1 MIPNSL
7 CGINSGDLC
16 VINKIDI
23 KRIYAKNFLCFGPE
37 GIEINFT
44 KLDKI
49 IVIKGE
55 NLDNKLVS
63 DTSDEV
69 TCSNGSGKS
78 SIQEI
83 ISFGLFGKTIKGSF
97 TGRDKLNLSA
107 IINNK
112 AQKNNKAVVEVNF
125 GDYKVVRTR
134 SYLRD
139 KNNEDVGKSTLSLYR
154 IDGVEEI
161 DETQST
167 IAATSERIQNL
178 LGLNFDSFVNLI
190 VFTDNNSGSFL
201 EADAAM
207 KKSIIQDVLSLS
219 VYDEYA
225 KLAKES
231 YNEVVRNRK
240 TAASVYENL
249 LKEKDNCIRRKAQ
262 VEQQETAWH
271 ATKKAEIAQL
281 TSRVEQKKL
290 ELSNTD
296 FGTALEKYNTA
307 QIELTKLD
315 TTVTS
320 YENIRVQFNA
330 EMKSVYEK
338 QSLVRDAKNDS
349 ASKVS
354 TYKNDMLM
362 KKSEIDSKNKIIS
375 SLESQEENTVCSS
388 CFSVIKKENFATTI
402 KNAQDS
408 LKSLTTEIL
417 EAREHYEL
425 ENKLLAD
432 VMENLTKIDSTLKQ
446 GEDKLKELNLKIAN
460 AQKRM
465 SELSRLSKPE
475 TGVQEKLIEE
485 QINQLQK
492 QLEDKILESVG
503 SSPYLKIIEDAT
515 KDLQDKESECTLKS
529 LEIQSLSEDEKYY
542 HYWSL
547 GFGDQGIRK
556 LIISDI
562 IPALNKKTAYWL
574 QFLIDGKIKITFNN
588 SLEETIERNPPDGD
602 PFIYHAMSGG
612 ERRRLNL
619 AVSQAFA
626 HIMMLSC
633 GYTPSIVFLDEVTTN
648 IDPSGVIGVYNMIL
662 ELSKEK
668 QVIVTTHD
676 YDLLNM
682 LAGHG
687 KIQLRKLNGITT
699 LVNN

>member
-1 MIPNSL
+1 MIK
-7 CGINSGDLC
+7 
-16 VINKIDI
+16 KIDI

-37 GIEINFT
+37 GIEIDFT
-44 KLDKI
+44 KLDNI

-55 NLDNKLVS
+55 NLDNRLSSKK
-63 DTSDEV
+63 SDEGNY
-69 TCSNGSGKS
+69 SNGSGKS

-83 ISFGLFGKTIKGSF
+83 ISFGLFGKTIKGGL
-97 TGRDKLNLSA
+97 TGSDKLNLSA
-107 IINNK
+107 IVNNK
-112 AQKNNKAVVEVNF
+112 AQKNSKAVVEVNF

-134 SYLRD
+134 TYARD
-139 KNNEDVGKSTLSLYR
+139 KNNEDIGKSSLSLFR
-154 IDGVEEI
+154 IDGTEEI

-167 IAATSERIQNL
+167 IAATSERIQDL

-201 EADAAM
+201 EANAAM

-225 KLAKES
+225 KLAKEL
-231 YNEVVRNRK
+231 YNEAVRNRK
-240 TAASVYENL
+240 AAVNVYETL
-249 LKEKDNCIRRKAQ
+249 LREKDNCVRRKSQ
-262 VEQQETAWH
+262 VEQQEAEWH
-271 ATKKAEIAQL
+271 LEKKFEIAQL
-281 TSRVEQKKL
+281 ATKIEKKKL
-290 ELSNTD
+290 EFSNTD
-296 FGTALEKYNTA
+296 FGTALEAYNTA
-307 QIELTKLD
+307 QTELKELD
-315 TTVTS
+315 TTVSS
-320 YENIRVQFNA
+320 YESIRVDFNA
-330 EMKSVYEK
+330 EMKIAYEK
-338 QSLVRDAKNDS
+338 QSLARDAKNDS
-349 ASKVS
+349 TSKVS
-354 TYKNDMLM
+354 VFKSDMLA
-362 KKSEIDSKNKIIS
+362 KKGEIDSKNKIIS
-375 SLESQEENTVCSS
+375 SLESKEENTVCSS
-388 CFSVIKKENFATTI
+388 CFSVVKKENFAVTI
-402 KNAQDS
+402 ENAKS
-408 LKSLTTEIL
+408 SINSLTDEIL
-417 EAREHYEL
+417 EVKEHYEI
-425 ENKLLAD
+425 EIKLLAEIT
-432 VMENLTKIDSTLKQ
+432 ENLTKIDKALKQ
-446 GEDKLKELNLKIAN
+446 GEDKLKELNLKISN

-465 SELSRLSKPE
+465 SDLSRLSRPE

-492 QLEDKILESVG
+492 QLNDKILESEG
-503 SSPYLKIIEDAT
+503 SSPYLKIIATTIED
-515 KDLQDKESECTLKS
+515 LENKESECTLKS

-574 QFLIDGKIKITFNN
+574 QFLTDGKIKITFNN

-682 LAGHG
+682 LSGHG
-687 KIQLRKLNGITT
+687 KIKLRKLNGITT